1 MQTKETIEKKSK
13 KLSRQVGT
21 VFSSWSIYEELLGQ
35 YKNFSRPRVIANRLG
50 FHSGRKTIIMPFK
63 NNVEN

>member
-35 YKNFSRPRVIANRLG
+35 YKKFSRPRVIANDQVFIVESLV
-50 FHSGRKTIIMPFK
+50 KEK
-63 NNVEN
+63 DNNNAV